1 MPSPYPIQIVVHKLK
16 TNDKITDPKG
26 FLQAN
31 FTEVQA
37 IVRNYCFNKGIS
49 KENQIKLDLESELFL
64 FLTNDDYKKLRLF
77 QGNSNRGTYLRTVAC
92 NCLTDIIRKIEK
104 TRWRLPERIKYMG
117 AIAVIF
123 YESLF
128 KSHMPVDE
136 AKRRIMTDPAI
147 DPKPTDEQL
156 EVYLAEFQK
165 HKKGKREI
173 SIEFSEDIEKTG
185 VRKDPAD
192 NLFNSI
198 TRSNKENI
206 IHLIT
211 KYTEKLNEE
220 EKFIIRKR
228 YHDNISISQIA
239 KTLNQKRDVIDKKHK
254 SILEAFAE
262 YLALKGIE
270 KEQALN
276 IFDQEEPF
284 DENKL
289 ISTIL
294 VLFIMMG

>member
-1 MPSPYPIQIVVHKLK
+1 VHKLK

-31 FTEVQA
+31 FEEVQA

-49 KENQIKLDLESELFL
+49 NEIQIKLDLESELFL
-64 FLTNDDYKKLRLF
+64 NLASDDYKKLRLF
-77 QGNSNRGTYLRTVAC
+77 KGNSNRGTYLRTVAC

-104 TRWRLPERIKYMG
+104 TRWRLPERIKDMG

-136 AKRRIMTDPAI
+136 AKHRIMTDPVI

-156 EVYLAEFQK
+156 EAYLAEFQK
-165 HKKGKREI
+165 HKKGKREV
-173 SIEFSEDIEKTG
+173 SIEYSEDIENTG
-185 VRKDPAD
+185 IRQDPAD
-192 NLFNSI
+192 NLINSK
-198 TRSNKENI
+198 TCSDKDNI

-211 KYTEKLNEE
+211 QYTENLNDEE
-220 EKFIIRKR
+220 TFIIRKR
-228 YHDNISISQIA
+228 YHDDISISQIA
-239 KTLNQKRDVIDKKHK
+239 KTLNQKRGVVDKKHK
-254 SILEAFAE
+254 SILKAFAVF
-262 YLALKGIE
+262 LSSKGIE

-276 IFDQEEPF
+276 VSNQDEQFD
-284 DENKL
+284 NNNL

-294 VLFIMMG
+294 ILFIKISQ